1 MASVILASADDGI
14 LEELESQLTRA
25 KRAHSRATTWDE
37 LIRQLSAAQVQLV
50 LVDGS
55 LPKLDP
61 ELLTQLTA
69 SLDHKPELRSVGA
82 ACPPLKPARKL
93 PLLLT
98 RLKSDRIQSG
108 EMARELRLLGLGRET
123 ARILGEAAR
132 ATLPVFISGER
143 GSGKKRIARRI
154 HARSGRSGPMV
165 EHKLGG
171 GLRLEGPPGTV
182 LVESPQLDA
191 FGGLIELAA
200 TCEASGWQLIT
211 TSRRRPPP
219 VLATWRHLPLAPL
232 RERQDELRS
241 LALLYLERHRR
252 RMRLPRRRFDRALWA
267 LMRRHRWPRNAQE
280 LEAFVVQSLLATQGG
295 VIAAAALHPRVRE
308 LVEPQADA
316 ELMAHTEGFE
326 ELVEQRLRPVVEQLE
341 QRAGLGL
348 YKLVIEATERALVRL
363 ALSRTGGDQKA
374 AAKLLGIARNTLHS
388 KAVRLGLRQ

>member
-14 LEELESQLTRA
+14 LEELESQLMRA
-25 KRAHSRATTWDE
+25 NRAHSRATSWDE
-37 LIRQLSAAQVQLV
+37 LLRQVCGSQTQLV

-55 LPKLDP
+55 LPSLDP
-61 ELLTQLTA
+61 LLLSQLAA
-69 SLDHKPELRSVGA
+69 SLEHKPELRSVGA
-82 ACPPLKPARKL
+82 AAPPLKPARKL

-98 RLKSDRIQSG
+98 RLRSERVQSG
-108 EMARELRLLGLGRET
+108 EHARELRLLGLGRDT
-123 ARILGEAAR
+123 AMVLGQAAR
-132 ATLPVFISGER
+132 AALPIYLSGER
-143 GSGKKRIARRI
+143 GSGKKRIARRV
-154 HARSGRSGPMV
+154 HARSGRDGPIL
-165 EHKLGG
+165 EHTLGAS
-171 GLRLEGPPGTV
+171 LKLEGSPGTV

-191 FGGLIELAA
+191 FGALIELAT

-219 VLATWRHLPLAPL
+219 VLATWRHLQLIPL

-267 LMRRHRWPRNAQE
+267 LMRRHRWSRNAQE
-280 LEAFVVQSLLATQGG
+280 LEAFVVQALLATQDA
-295 VIAAAALHPRVRE
+295 VIAAAALNPRVRE

-316 ELMAHTEGFE
+316 ELQAHTEGFE

-341 QRAGLGL
+341 QRTGLGL

-374 AAKLLGIARNTLHS
+374 AAKLLGVARNTLHS